1 MAGMIGVKRLTA
13 TKVGEFF
20 KWHQRSELN
29 SSALYEKIANAT
41 KTEQERE
48 ILLSISR
55 DEKRHA
61 EMFEKH
67 TGHAVKPNRLWV
79 ALHVFA
85 KHLFGYTFIIKQLE
99 RGEDKDIGT
108 YRAEIVRVPE
118 LRQVMEDEEKHEKM
132 LTDMLDEERLR
143 YAGDMVLGMNDALVE
158 LTGALAGY
166 TLAMQ
171 NTRIVAMAGLITGI
185 SATLSM
191 TASGY
196 LSSREETDKNAAK
209 SCVYTGLTYLITV
222 ALLII
227 PYLLFPAGSYF
238 YALGTTLAVAVA
250 IIAAFNYYLAVAKE
264 RSFRRSFLTMAAIS
278 LGVAA
283 ISFVVGII
291 VKNALGIEL

>member
-1 MAGMIGVKRLTA
+1 MKNKKADA
-13 TKVGEFF
+13 FF
-20 KWHQRSELN
+20 RRHQRSELN
-29 SSALYEKIANAT
+29 SSALYEKIAYTT
-41 KTEQERE
+41 KNETDRE
-48 ILLSISR
+48 TLLSISK
-55 DEKRHA
+55 DEKRHS
-61 EMFEKH
+61 EIFGQH
-67 TGHAVKPNRLWV
+67 TGIHLKPNRVWV
-79 ALHVFA
+79 ALHVFF

-108 YRAEIVRVPE
+108 YREEIERIPE
-118 LRQVMEDEEKHEKM
+118 LRRVMEDEESHEKM
-132 LTDMLDEERLR
+132 LTDMLDEERLK

-171 NTRIVAMAGLITGI
+171 NTKLVAMAGLITGI

-196 LSSREETDKNAAK
+196 LSSREEADKNAVK
-209 SCVYTGLTYLITV
+209 SSVYTGLAYLITV

-227 PYLLFPAGSYF
+227 PYLLVPADSYF
-238 YALGTTLAVAVA
+238 TALVSTLLIAVA

-264 RSFRRSFLTMAAIS
+264 RSFRRSFLTMAGIS

-283 ISFVVGII
+283 ISFVVGMV
-291 VKNALGIEL
+291 VKNVLGIEL

>member
-1 MAGMIGVKRLTA
+1 MKTAAAAAFLKR
-13 TKVGEFF
+13 
-20 KWHQRSELN
+20 HQQSEVN
-29 SSALYEKIANAT
+29 SWLLYEKIAYTT
-41 KTEQERE
+41 KSERE
-48 ILLSISR
+48 RDILLSISR

-61 EMFEKH
+61 DIFGQL
-67 TGHAVKPNRLWV
+67 TGQDLKPNRLWV

-85 KHLFGYTFIIKQLE
+85 KRLFGYTFIIKQLE
-99 RGEDKDIGT
+99 RAEDKDIRA
-108 YRAEIVRVPE
+108 YRAELERIPE
-118 LRQVMEDEEKHEKM
+118 LGKVMEDEQSHEKL

-171 NTRIVAMAGLITGI
+171 NTRLVAMAGLITGI

-196 LSSREETDKNAAK
+196 LSSREEAGKNALK
-209 SCVYTGLTYLITV
+209 SSAYTGLAYLVTV
-222 ALLII
+222 ALLIV

-238 YALGTTLAVAVA
+238 YALGTTLVTAVA
-250 IIAAFNYYLAVAKE
+250 IIAAFNYYLAVSKG
-264 RSFRRSFLTMAAIS
+264 RSFRKSFLTMAVIS

-283 ISFVVGII
+283 VSFVVGIV
-291 VKNALGIEL
+291 VKRALGIEL

>member
-1 MAGMIGVKRLTA
+1 MKTA
-13 TKVGEFF
+13 TSAAAFF
-20 KWHQRSELN
+20 RRHQQTELN
-29 SSALYEKIANAT
+29 SSLLYEKIAYTT
-41 KTEQERE
+41 KSEEERG

-61 EMFEKH
+61 EIFARH
-67 TGHAVKPNRLWV
+67 TGHDAKPNRLWV

-85 KHLFGYTFIIKQLE
+85 KRLLGYTFIIKQLE
-99 RGEDKDIGT
+99 RAEDKDINA
-108 YRAEIVRVPE
+108 YRAQIDRIPE
-118 LRQVMEDEEKHEKM
+118 LRKVMEDEETHEKM

-171 NTRIVAMAGLITGI
+171 NTKIVAMAGLITGI

-196 LSSREETDKNAAK
+196 LSSREQADKNAVK
-209 SCVYTGLTYLITV
+209 SCIYTGLAYLITV

-227 PYLLFPAGSYF
+227 PYLLFPAGSYYF
-238 YALGTTLAVAVA
+238 ALGTTIVTAVV

-264 RSFRRSFLTMAAIS
+264 RSFRKSFLTMAAIS

-283 ISFVVGII
+283 VSFVVGIV
-291 VKNALGIEL
+291 VKRVLGIEL